1 MKEKTVQL
9 LDTASLTKSESFLAY
24 SANAKLDSFLRKKSH
39 VSCPQATSI
48 YGGTLTSASASSE
61 LPTHP
66 EAPKS
71 VTPAAPA
78 PAINSANWSTSL
90 QAVLDQPPASL
101 PQKMMLGGLVFCI
114 AFGAWATFGQIDEVG
129 TARGI
134 LAPKGDVYKIHP
146 VESGKIASIRVK
158 EGQVVKAG
166 QELVEL
172 ETEFARQDVERL
184 QQLLAAD
191 KIQLGQMQSM
201 MEKTRLQAES
211 RAAIAN
217 AETQAQK
224 AALAQAQEKAA
235 TVQNLLTQLQTD
247 INADHA
253 RLERLQPL
261 PTLSQERI
269 TQLQINVE
277 AHKARMA
284 RLKPLADQGAI
295 SKEQLFATEQ
305 AIRESQSAITNFMMQ
320 DSPNV
325 EERVEQADQAIRDRY
340 RNISQS
346 QGELKQALAQS
357 TQLQAVLTQKQA
369 EGNTAQIEAQQQIQQ
384 KQVEMTK
391 LKAKIA
397 ENENLLTSAKA
408 KLNQRFLYAPV
419 DGVVSSLNVH
429 NMGEMVQTGQTIAEM
444 ARNGA
449 PLVLSASLPNQQ
461 AGFVKVGMPVQ
472 VKMDAYPYQN
482 YGIITGKVTSIS
494 PSAKPDERLGQ
505 VYQLEVALESNS
517 IKANQQTIQFKAG
530 QTATAEIV
538 IRPRRIIDILLDP
551 IKQLQKG
558 GINL

>member
-1 MKEKTVQL
+1 MNEKTVQIS
-9 LDTASLTKSESFLAY
+9 DTTSLTKPEAFLAY
-24 SANAKLDSFLRKKSH
+24 SANAKLDSFMKKKSYA
-39 VSCPQATSI
+39 SCPEATSI
-48 YGGTLTSASASSE
+48 YGGTLATSPTSSE
-61 LPTHP
+61 IPTHT
-66 EAPKS
+66 ETPKS
-71 VTPAAPA
+71 FQTPTPTSVT
-78 PAINSANWSTSL
+78 NSANWSTSL
-90 QAVLDQPPASL
+90 QTLLDQPPASL
-101 PQKMMLGGLVFCI
+101 PQKMMMGGLAFCV

-158 EGQVVKAG
+158 EGQTVKAG

-172 ETEFARQDVERL
+172 ETEFARQDVDRL

-211 RAAIAN
+211 RAAIAR
-217 AETQAQK
+217 AEAQAQQ
-224 AALAQAQEKAA
+224 AALAQSQEKAA

-247 INADHA
+247 INADRA
-253 RLERLQPL
+253 RLGKLQPL
-261 PTLSQERI
+261 PTLIQERI
-269 TQLQINVE
+269 SQLKANVE
-277 AHKARMA
+277 AHQARWE

-305 AIRESQSAITNFMMQ
+305 AIRESRSAITNFMMQ

-325 EERVEQADQAIRDRY
+325 KERVEQADQAIRDRY
-340 RNISQS
+340 RNITQS

-357 TQLQAVLTQKQA
+357 TQLQAVLAQKQA
-369 EGNTAQIEAQQQIQQ
+369 EGNTAQIEAQQQTQQ
-384 KQVEMTK
+384 MQVEMTK

-397 ENENLLTSAKA
+397 ENENLLASAKA

-429 NMGEMVQTGQTIAEM
+429 NIGEMVQTGQTIAEM

-494 PSAKPDERLGQ
+494 PSAKPDERLGP

-517 IKANQQTIQFKAG
+517 IKANSQTIQFKAG

-538 IRPRRIIDILLDP
+538 IRPRRIVDILLDP